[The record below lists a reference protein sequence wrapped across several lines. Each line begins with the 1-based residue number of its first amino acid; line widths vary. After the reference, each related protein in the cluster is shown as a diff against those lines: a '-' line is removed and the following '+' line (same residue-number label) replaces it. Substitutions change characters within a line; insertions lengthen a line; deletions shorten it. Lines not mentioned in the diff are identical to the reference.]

1 MKKTIPAVTQV
12 ICDRCKAECDPILP
26 NAVRFYQSARSQ
38 VGDSAG
44 HYADYDL
51 CRSCADRLC
60 DFLLRSPFTTG
71 ETNG

>member
-12 ICDRCKAECDPILP
+12 ICDRCKAECDPTLP
-26 NAVRFYQSARSQ
+26 NTVRFSQSGRTSL
-38 VGDSAG
+38 GDNTTRR
-44 HYADYDL
+44 ADYDL

-60 DFLLRSPFTTG
+60 DFLLRPPFTTG